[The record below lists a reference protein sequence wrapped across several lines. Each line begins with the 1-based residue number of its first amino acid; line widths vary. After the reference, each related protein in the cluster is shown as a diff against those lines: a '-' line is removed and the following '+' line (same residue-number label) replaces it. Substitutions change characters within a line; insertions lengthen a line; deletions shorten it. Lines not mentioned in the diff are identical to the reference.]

1 MPHEKALNANAE
13 GIAPGQGGAPP
24 AGTDATSTA
33 PRLPQHTTVSEELLP
48 GLLVIADALAVA
60 SISCLV
66 VIVYLQLL
74 VEDPGLQPWNYA
86 MVTMLGTALLV
97 QHLNAAGAYRLERLH
112 NIRFQAR
119 KVAIAWATVFALL
132 LTALVLLKIS
142 ALFSRVWL
150 VTWFVLTPLALL
162 GVRYCVSRLLR
173 SWATMGYCFHS
184 IAVVGAGPIG
194 QRFVEQV
201 LSRPESGLRIAA
213 VFDDRGTRAG
223 SAIARLPVHG
233 PVHMLADYVQQ
244 SSVDMVVIALPL
256 SADQRILELIR
267 RIRMLPVDIRLLS
280 DAVGF
285 HLSDRPFAR
294 TAGLPSINVADRPIS
309 GWGFIAKRAIDLM
322 IGSLALFL
330 LTPIFIITAVLI
342 KSDSPGPIL
351 FRQPRLG
358 FNNNVFHIYKFR
370 TMRTDMTD
378 ENAERLVT
386 RSDKRVTRIG
396 RILRRT
402 SIDELPQLWNVIV
415 GNMSL
420 VGPRPHALRA
430 KAADKLYDEA
440 VAAYA
445 ARHKVKPGM
454 TGWAQVNGWRGET
467 DTIEKIEKRVEHDL
481 YYIDNW
487 SIAFDL
493 YIMAKTLFIAF
504 EARNAY

>member
-1 MPHEKALNANAE
+1 
-13 GIAPGQGGAPP
+13 
-24 AGTDATSTA
+24 
-33 PRLPQHTTVSEELLP
+33 
-48 GLLVIADALAVA
+48 
-60 SISCLV
+60 
-66 VIVYLQLL
+66 
-74 VEDPGLQPWNYA
+74 
-86 MVTMLGTALLV
+86 
-97 QHLNAAGAYRLERLH
+97 
-112 NIRFQAR
+112 
-119 KVAIAWATVFALL
+119 
-132 LTALVLLKIS
+132 
-142 ALFSRVWL
+142 
-150 VTWFVLTPLALL
+150 
-162 GVRYCVSRLLR
+162 
-173 SWATMGYCFHS
+173 MGYCFHS

-194 QRFVEQV
+194 QRFVDQV
-201 LSRPESGLRIAA
+201 LSKPKSGLRIAA
-213 VFDDRGTRAG
+213 IFDDRVTRTS
-223 SAIARLPVHG
+223 SATSRVPVHG
-233 PVHMLADYVQQ
+233 PVHGLADYVQH

-267 RIRMLPVDIRLLS
+267 QEWMLPVDIRLLS
-280 DAVGF
+280 DAIGF
-285 HLSDRPFAR
+285 HLSDRPFSR

-309 GWGFIAKRAIDLM
+309 GWGFIAKRAIDLV
-322 IGSLALFL
+322 IGSLALILFMPL
-330 LTPIFIITAVLI
+330 FVSGGSARQRQ
-342 KSDSPGPIL
+342 PGTDP

-370 TMRTDMTD
+370 TMRTDMAD
-378 ENAERLVT
+378 EAAERLVT
-386 RSDKRVTRIG
+386 RADKRVTRIG
-396 RILRRT
+396 RLLRRT
-402 SIDELPQLWNVIV
+402 SIDELPQLWNVIA